1 MKISSVYN
9 KLIESDLRRDIL
21 LEELSLLI
29 EREIEIGASLVKKL
43 NNVNKPYADK
53 LLRFLK
59 SNQISDNTSI
69 YAIDYKEN
77 DNKTLT
83 AFYKEDGKDKSRN
96 YKVGKLLVS
105 LGVNLSEFKGYEIE
119 DLISH
124 LKKGTT
130 EDFRL
135 VDGDDILWAYHCENY
150 DEGETMGSCMRYAE
164 AQKFF
169 GIYTSNPD
177 SVKCLVLINPKNNK
191 VRGRA
196 LIWHTDA
203 DEFFMDTIYLTNNEY
218 RNLFNQYAEE
228 HGYKTYTYSTVTL
241 DNVEFEHYP
250 YMDTFKYLN
259 MDDKTL
265 MVEYDDDESTV
276 KLEDTQ
282 GRTQEAGEVVTLG
295 SREGET
301 FSIDVVQWLSYQTPT
316 GNVEGYAHE
325 DDCTYLDGSVYL
337 NDDVVE
343 VRDADGNRELIFKY
357 DVEKPYVELT
367 YGSYEGEYALYDD
380 VVKLNI
386 EEYGDDVYALNDYEV
401 VELSEEKYG
410 DEDNYALTKDAKQLF
425 TVKYGDDKYALADD
439 VDLIK
444 IKDSYHIRGLVAILK
459 EDLPNLGD
467 LGEYSVVSY
476 DDLNQFIKNNNL
488 NTVDELKGF
497 LPKLKEIRDNVRNNR
512 EFEYYEGLID
522 QINRLDDYDIK
533 QLNKLGSTINESLK
547 NSVLIKRLLRNYTD
561 IYK

>member
-9 KLIESDLRRDIL
+9 RLLESDLSKGFL

-29 EREIEIGASLVKKL
+29 EREIEVGASLEKKL

-59 SNQISDNTSI
+59 SNEISDKTSI
-69 YAIDYKEN
+69 YAIDYSEN

-83 AFYKEDGKDKSRN
+83 AYYKEDGKDKSRN

-105 LGVNLSEFKGYEIE
+105 LGINLSEFKGYEIE

-130 EDFRL
+130 DDFRL
-135 VDGDDILWAYHCENY
+135 VDGEEILWAYHCENY

-164 AQKFF
+164 AQKFLE
-169 GIYTSNPD
+169 IYTSNPD

-241 DNVEFEHYP
+241 DKVEFEHYP

-265 MVEYDDDESTV
+265 MTEYDDEESTV

-282 GRTQEAGEVVTLG
+282 GNTQEAGEVVTLG

-301 FSIDVVQWLSYQTPT
+301 FSVDVVQWLSYQTPT

-337 NDDVVE
+337 DEDVVE

-357 DVEKPYVELT
+357 DDEKPYVELT
-367 YGSYEGEYALYDD
+367 YGSYEGSYALYDD

-386 EEYGDDVYALNDYEV
+386 EEYGDDVFALNDDEV
-401 VELSEEKYG
+401 VELSEERYG
-410 DEDNYALTKDAKQLF
+410 DDDNHAMKSEARKLF
-425 TVKYGDDKYALADD
+425 TVKYGDDKYALAYD
-439 VDLIK
+439 VELIK
-444 IKDSYHIRGLVAILK
+444 VKDSYHIRGLVAILK
-459 EDLPNLGD
+459 EDLGDLGD

-522 QINRLDDYDIK
+522 QINKLDDYDIK
-533 QLNKLGSTINESLK
+533 QLNKLGSTINESLT

>member
-1 MKISSVYN
+1 
-9 KLIESDLRRDIL
+9 
-21 LEELSLLI
+21 
-29 EREIEIGASLVKKL
+29 
-43 NNVNKPYADK
+43 
-53 LLRFLK
+53 
-59 SNQISDNTSI
+59 
-69 YAIDYKEN
+69 
-77 DNKTLT
+77 
-83 AFYKEDGKDKSRN
+83 
-96 YKVGKLLVS
+96 
-105 LGVNLSEFKGYEIE
+105 
-119 DLISH
+119 
-124 LKKGTT
+124 
-130 EDFRL
+130 
-135 VDGDDILWAYHCENY
+135 
-150 DEGETMGSCMRYAE
+150 
-164 AQKFF
+164 
-169 GIYTSNPD
+169 
-177 SVKCLVLINPKNNK
+177 
-191 VRGRA
+191 
-196 LIWHTDA
+196 
-203 DEFFMDTIYLTNNEY
+203 
-218 RNLFNQYAEE
+218 
-228 HGYKTYTYSTVTL
+228 
-241 DNVEFEHYP
+241 
-250 YMDTFKYLN
+250 

-265 MVEYDDDESTV
+265 MTEYDDEESTV

-282 GRTQEAGEVVTLG
+282 GNTQEAGEVVTLG

-301 FSIDVVQWLSYQTPT
+301 FSVDVVQWLSYQTPT

-337 NDDVVE
+337 DEDVVE

-386 EEYGDDVYALNDYEV
+386 EEYGDDVYALNDDEV
-401 VELSEEKYG
+401 IMLSEEKYG

-439 VDLIK
+439 VELIK
-444 IKDSYHIRGLVAILK
+444 VKDSYHIRGLVAILK
-459 EDLPNLGD
+459 EDLANLGD

-488 NTVDELKGF
+488 NTVDEVKGF

-522 QINRLDDYDIK
+522 QINKLDDYDIK
-533 QLNKLGSTINESLK
+533 QLNKLGSTINESLT

>member
-83 AFYKEDGKDKSRN
+83 AFYKEVGKDKSRN

>member
-9 KLIESDLRRDIL
+9 RLLESDLSKGFL

-29 EREIEIGASLVKKL
+29 EREIEVGASLEKKL

-59 SNQISDNTSI
+59 SNEISDKTSI
-69 YAIDYKEN
+69 YAIDYSEN

-83 AFYKEDGKDKSRN
+83 AYYKEDGKDKSRN

-105 LGVNLSEFKGYEIE
+105 LGINLSEFKGYEIE

-130 EDFRL
+130 DDFRL
-135 VDGDDILWAYHCENY
+135 VDGEEILWAYHCENY

-164 AQKFF
+164 AQKFLE
-169 GIYTSNPD
+169 IYTSNPD

-265 MVEYDDDESTV
+265 MTEYDDEESTV

-282 GRTQEAGEVVTLG
+282 GNTQEAGEVVTLG

-301 FSIDVVQWLSYQTPT
+301 FSVDVVQWLSYQTPT

-337 NDDVVE
+337 DEDVVE

-357 DVEKPYVELT
+357 DDEKPYVELT
-367 YGSYEGEYALYDD
+367 YGSYEGSYALYDD

-386 EEYGDDVYALNDYEV
+386 EEYGDDVFALNDDEV
-401 VELSEEKYG
+401 VELSEERYG
-410 DEDNYALTKDAKQLF
+410 DDDNHAMKSEARKLF
-425 TVKYGDDKYALADD
+425 TVKYGDDKYALAYD
-439 VDLIK
+439 VELIK
-444 IKDSYHIRGLVAILK
+444 VKDSYHIRGLVAILK
-459 EDLPNLGD
+459 EDLGDLGD

-522 QINRLDDYDIK
+522 QINKLDDYDIK
-533 QLNKLGSTINESLK
+533 QLNKLGSTINESLT